1 MMSDIAMPITSAS
14 PAIARVPGTTS
25 AIIDVTSRPVA
36 SDVPR
41 SPVRRPP
48 SCEKYCAMRPPDRPA
63 SSRSAAKLLGIHRRG
78 VAGLHGERR
87 DTGSPGSTRMSRN
100 VTV

>member
-63 SSRSAAKLLGIHRRG
+63 SSRSAASCSGSTV
-78 VAGLHGERR
+78 VASP
-87 DTGSPGSTRMSRN
+87 DCTASAASTGSPGSTRMSRN